1 MDRHLRATALLLIR
15 VLVVALAIMLV
26 TSLATGWLYVL
37 RASVAGWPG
46 LRVADALPLDEL
58 PAHDSVPL
66 TVYVAVFGIAGVIL
80 AVVARAVR
88 LDRLTAGLSLAGG
101 TGVWL
106 LLVDGFCL
114 FVVRQVPASEALRA
128 AARLQPV
135 YVAAALAGAA
145 GALIGRSARPGG
157 MTARLLGW
165 LVATDALL
173 SLISA
178 LIPSPGPAFGLL
190 ERLAPSVVM
199 PTADAALVPV
209 SVLLLLTSRGLA
221 RRSQRAWRLAVAL
234 LGASV
239 L

>member
-88 LDRLTAGLSLAGG
+88 LDRLTAG
-101 TGVWL
+101 
-106 LLVDGFCL
+106 
-114 FVVRQVPASEALRA
+114 
-128 AARLQPV
+128 RLQPV